1 MMTEISTAAREQ
13 SAGVGQVG
21 AAVSEL
27 DRSTQQ
33 NAVLVEETSAA
44 TSALSD
50 QASSLAQE
58 VGFFKLK

>member
-1 MMTEISTAAREQ
+1 
-13 SAGVGQVG
+13 VGQVG